1 MQVCN
6 FDPYSHAFYSQILWN
21 KKRMEPDGQKWRD
34 TSLPS
39 LSPKITSGPWW
50 RAKYRSFY
58 EITNRSF
65 GIKQIGDIG
74 GGVSKEPQR
83 HSSKDLRFL
92 CSTIHGQ
99 KITRPSNMQQPSNI
113 YQQPSKNSWFFPVR
127 TSKPKSFGGAQL
139 RHFFCYSS
147 MCVAGLVA
155 SFNGSF
161 IAKKLCP
168 PTTNPNSND
177 NNDI

>member
-1 MQVCN
+1 MDKNGGTPPCRVFLRKSLAVPGDELN
-6 FDPYSHAFYSQILWN
+6 TVRSMKSPTDLLVLSKLGILGVGFLKN
-21 KKRMEPDGQKWRD
+21 LRD
-34 TSLPS
+34 T
-39 LSPKITSGPWW
+39 
-50 RAKYRSFY
+50 
-58 EITNRSF
+58 
-65 GIKQIGDIG
+65 
-74 GGVSKEPQR
+74 PQ
-83 HSSKDLRFL
+83 KDLRFL

-113 YQQPSKNSWFFPVR
+113 YQQPSKNSRFFPVR
-127 TSKPKSFGGAQL
+127 TSKPQSFGRAQL

>member
-1 MQVCN
+1 MDKNGGTPPCRVFLRKSLAVPGDELN
-6 FDPYSHAFYSQILWN
+6 TVRSMKSPTDLLVLSKLGILGVGFLKN
-21 KKRMEPDGQKWRD
+21 LRD
-34 TSLPS
+34 T
-39 LSPKITSGPWW
+39 
-50 RAKYRSFY
+50 
-58 EITNRSF
+58 
-65 GIKQIGDIG
+65 
-74 GGVSKEPQR
+74 PQ
-83 HSSKDLRFL
+83 KDLRFL